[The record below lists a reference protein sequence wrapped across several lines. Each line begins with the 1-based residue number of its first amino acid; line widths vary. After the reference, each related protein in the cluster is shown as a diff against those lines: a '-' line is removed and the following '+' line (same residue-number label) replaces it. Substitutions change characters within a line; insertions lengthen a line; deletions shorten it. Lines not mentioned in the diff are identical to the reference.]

1 MLLFAAVADHTADDI
16 QTGRYGRVGDDAGV
30 PDGVDQLI
38 LTDHTLHI
46 ADQIVKKVEDLGRN
60 GDDGPAPPQLAAIS
74 VERTVFKE
82 ITQAGVPT

>member
-1 MLLFAAVADHTADDI
+1 M
-16 QTGRYGRVGDDAGV
+16 GRYGRVGDDAGV
-30 PDGVDQLI
+30 PDAVDQRI
-38 LTDHTLHI
+38 LTDHTLHS

-74 VERTVFKE
+74 VECTVFKE